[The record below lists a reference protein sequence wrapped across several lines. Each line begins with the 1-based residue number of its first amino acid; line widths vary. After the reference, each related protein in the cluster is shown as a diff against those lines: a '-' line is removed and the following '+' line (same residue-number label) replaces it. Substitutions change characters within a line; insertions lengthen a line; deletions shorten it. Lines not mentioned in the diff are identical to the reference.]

1 MSGSDSTYLAPF
13 GDGSSVLERVL
24 LAIIEAHTTPE
35 TEGRQQERLDTA
47 MRALVGPV
55 TERERRLEQAVR
67 YMVRERQRDIC
78 EAEMAA
84 IPCSRTA
91 AATSARPIA
100 QLAEAAARTVLGCS
114 TPAELCAVA
123 RDLRQRYRL
132 SAQPR
137 PIEADPIT
145 AAREDEAVGRIV
157 AELEEWGVPARL

>member
-24 LAIIEAHTTPE
+24 LAIIKAHTTPE
-35 TEGRQQERLDTA
+35 TEGRQQERLGTA

-55 TERERRLEQAVR
+55 TERERQIEQAVR

-78 EAEMAA
+78 AAEMAA

-100 QLAEAAARTVLGCS
+100 QLAEAAACQVVGCS
-114 TPAELCAVA
+114 TPAELRAVA
-123 RDLRQRYRL
+123 RLLCQRYRL
-132 SAQPR
+132 SVQTR
-137 PIEADPIT
+137 PMEPDPIT
-145 AAREDEAVGRIV
+145 AALEEEAVGRIL
-157 AELEEWGVPARL
+157 AELEEWGVSARY

>member
-1 MSGSDSTYLAPF
+1 MSGSDSTFLAPF

-67 YMVRERQRDIC
+67 YMMQERQRDIC

-84 IPCSRTA
+84 IACSRTA
-91 AATSARPIA
+91 ATTSARSIT
-100 QLAEAAARTVLGCS
+100 QLAELAARKVVGCS
-114 TPAELCAVA
+114 TTPELRAVA
-123 RDLRQRYRL
+123 RVLSQRYRR
-132 SAQPR
+132 SVQTR
-137 PIEADPIT
+137 PMEPDAIT
-145 AAREDEAVGRIV
+145 AALEDEAIGRIV
-157 AELEEWGVPARL
+157 AELEEWGVPACY